1 MPKVVF
7 AASATND
14 IKSIVTYTKKK
25 WGKAQ
30 AVSYVYGL
38 KKQTQILAEMPT
50 LGKIYAHYHRQEIHF
65 FPFEKHLIYYFQEN
79 HGITIIH
86 VTHKSM
92 QQSLHIKP
100 KGTT

>member
-50 LGKIYAHYHRQEIHF
+50 LGKIYAH
-65 FPFEKHLIYYFQEN
+65 
-79 HGITIIH
+79 
-86 VTHKSM
+86 
-92 QQSLHIKP
+92 
-100 KGTT
+100 